1 MAEVMI
7 ESRQIGYQGWGE
19 FHTAQQGHHRKSIQG
34 MLKDINFV
42 QTGDT
47 EYPGVIT
54 EYPGVIMMVGGPN
67 LPRITRFTRSRP
79 LAEALVAP
87 RDALRTRLANVNDHF
102 KRKAAEVINDEDA
115 LGLLCLIY
123 ESIVVNIA
131 EFDACE
137 HGVSLSKL
145 TAANFCEVGA
155 EVIHITESGRR
166 FIDSIN
172 ESDE

>member
-7 ESRQIGYQGWGE
+7 ESRQMGYQGWGE

-42 QTGDT
+42 QTGDA
-47 EYPGVIT
+47 
-54 EYPGVIMMVGGPN
+54 EYPGVIMMVGGHN
-67 LPRITRFTRSRP
+67 LPRITRVTRSRP

-123 ESIVVNIA
+123 ESIVINIA